1 MEQRKAIDLRGVFG
15 ALALTLVAVGVWVS
29 GQSVPLRFVLLLA
42 VPVLVTVAVIAVH
55 RPVLALAVVAVLLVS
70 GDVDLP
76 LGIPLVRLLALGAVV
91 IVVTARLCG
100 RGRPIGWSPL
110 LGVMALL
117 VTAALLSTIFGVDP
131 SRALRQDFAY
141 LVGLLLAAAIVM
153 ATADRSDLLVLAL
166 ALCLGGALL
175 CVTALTKMPD
185 FEVASSD
192 AAVVSNRPVGVFAQ
206 PNELGLCAAM
216 VFCFSFAMIILT
228 RRQRRSWLVAL
239 CVVAALLALT
249 ALLLSLSRGAWI
261 GTVVGLLVLALLLRE
276 ARPALLCLATVV
288 TIGLALLVV
297 VPSVNPPVIAQR
309 LLSVFGGPGNPYDE
323 RPAARAEAVVQ
334 MSERPLLGSGPAS
347 YSWAAQQ
354 GVAHV
359 PAAKGEEH
367 AHNLY
372 LAVGAEQGVLGVT
385 LIVTAVGVG
394 AAAAL
399 SNRGARGDRG
409 GDPTVRMV
417 SAGSAAALA
426 VVLGH
431 GVVDYPLRNPIIA
444 TMTWLFIGLLA
455 ACARTR
461 RTSTHTS

>member
-1 MEQRKAIDLRGVFG
+1 MEQKKAVDLRGMFG
-15 ALALTLVAVGVWVS
+15 ALALTVVAVGVWVA

-42 VPVLVTVAVIAVH
+42 VPVLVVLAVIAVH
-55 RPVLALAVVAVLLVS
+55 RPVLALAAVAVLLVS
-70 GDVDLP
+70 GDIDLP

-91 IVVTARLCG
+91 IVVTARLWG
-100 RGRPIGWSPL
+100 RGRPIGRSPL
-110 LGVMALL
+110 LAVMALL

-141 LVGLLLAAAIVM
+141 VVGLLLAAAIVM
-153 ATADRSDLLVLAL
+153 ATVDQSDLLLLAL

-175 CVTALTKMPD
+175 CVSALTKMPD

-276 ARPALLCLATVV
+276 ARAALLCLATVV
-288 TIGLALLVV
+288 TIVLALLVV

-334 MSERPLLGSGPAS
+334 MSERPVLGSGPAS
-347 YSWAAQQ
+347 YPWAAQ
-354 GVAHV
+354 GVTHV
-359 PAAKGEEH
+359 PAARGEEH
-367 AHNLY
+367 AHNLF
-372 LAVGAEQGVLGVT
+372 LAVGAEQGVLGLT
-385 LIVTAVGVG
+385 LLVTAVGIG
-394 AAAAL
+394 AAAAIR
-399 SNRGARGDRG
+399 NRGVGGDRPR
-409 GDPTVRMV
+409 DPTVRMV

-426 VVLGH
+426 AVLGH

-461 RTSTHTS
+461 RTSIHTS